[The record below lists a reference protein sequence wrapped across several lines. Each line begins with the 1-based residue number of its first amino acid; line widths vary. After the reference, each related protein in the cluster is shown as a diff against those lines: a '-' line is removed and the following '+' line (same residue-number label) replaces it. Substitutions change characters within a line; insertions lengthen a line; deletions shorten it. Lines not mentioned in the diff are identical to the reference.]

1 VGLLINP
8 KFNKMKKKILTEE
21 EKKEFDLKFQHRQE
35 VLNRMIKLLKE
46 KGYDK
51 IERPS

>member
-1 VGLLINP
+1 
-8 KFNKMKKKILTEE
+8 MKKKILTEE
-21 EKKEFDLKFQHRQE
+21 EKKEFDLKFQKRQDIID
-35 VLNRMIKLLKE
+35 RMIKLLKE

>member
-1 VGLLINP
+1 
-8 KFNKMKKKILTEE
+8 MKKKILTEE
-21 EKKEFDLKFQHRQE
+21 EKQEFDLKFQKRQDIID
-35 VLNRMIKLLKE
+35 RMVKLLKE

>member
-1 VGLLINP
+1 
-8 KFNKMKKKILTEE
+8 MKKKILTEE
-21 EKKEFDLKFQHRQE
+21 EKKEFDLKFQKRQD
-35 VLNRMIKLLKE
+35 VIDRMVKLLKE

>member
-1 VGLLINP
+1 
-8 KFNKMKKKILTEE
+8 MKKKILTEE
-21 EKKEFDLKFQHRQE
+21 EKKEFDLKFQKRQDIID
-35 VLNRMIKLLKE
+35 RMVKLLKE